1 MGRYSNDPYSN
12 GKGGDNSISVW
23 FIGGIAVVAL
33 FVGFI
38 WAVLFVFTGWK
49 STPPDKMALHYTGGP
64 IQGVHFKE
72 IVGPG
77 HKTSFVGLLEN
88 WYLLPATQRTYII
101 TSEANRGDRKG
112 VDVVTAASKADTIN
126 GQAVP
131 SVPMNIEGSIY
142 FKINTSCKNPN
153 GNNKGDCVVRD
164 FMNQICLHDNCTNL
178 DPGGGWDTM
187 LDTYLRP
194 QIEQA
199 IRTEVGKYNYADLW
213 HSPDVRAAVQKA
225 IAPVLASDINNAIG
239 GDYFCGPDSTANSCT
254 PFSFVLSAASPP
266 QAVQDSFTHVA
277 AAQQDAQAKVTA
289 ANGDAQAQAARAS
302 APAVP
307 PQATSYIKAQAMA
320 SCASNPNC
328 KLIIVEGTG
337 ATVQVPGQ

>member
-1 MGRYSNDPYSN
+1 MGKYDDSYSSSSSSS
-12 GKGGDNSISVW
+12 GARAIAW
-23 FIGGIAVVAL
+23 ILGGIAAFVV
-33 FVGFI
+33 FI
-38 WAVLFVFTGWK
+38 WLVLFIFTGWK
-49 STPPDKMALHYTGGP
+49 STPPDKLALHYTGGP

-77 HKTSFVGLLEN
+77 HGTSFVGLLEH
-88 WYLLPATQRTYII
+88 WYLLPSTQRTYII

-126 GQAVP
+126 GQQIP

-164 FMNQICLHDNCTNL
+164 FMNQICLHDDCTNL

-194 QIEQA
+194 QIDQA

-307 PQATSYIKAQAMA
+307 PQNTSYIKAQAMA
-320 SCASNPNC
+320 SCASNPQC
-328 KLIIVEGTG
+328 HLVIVEGTG